1 MNDDET
7 LLYQLKDD
15 LQGLF
20 SESEDYQD
28 LIVKTAY
35 DGDSDIS
42 YPCIIIRELDN
53 YDNSQYY
60 DLNEH
65 IVDVAYQFN
74 ILADQTATLSAEE
87 NVRNIKNIVRDFMR
101 GERYHAL
108 ERVGGSPIVTSR
120 SDRNIMIGFM
130 RYEGCID
137 IDTNTIY
144 RRR

>member
-1 MNDDET
+1 MNDET
-7 LLYQLKDD
+7 LLDQLKED
-15 LQGLF
+15 LQALF
-20 SESEDYQD
+20 SEDEDYGD
-28 LIVKTAY
+28 LVVKTAY
-35 DGDSDIS
+35 DGNYDIS
-42 YPCIIIRELDN
+42 YPLVVIRELDN
-53 YDNSQYY
+53 YDNSEFY
-60 DLNEH
+60 DGKEH

-74 ILADQTATLSAEE
+74 ILAGQTATLSAEE
-87 NVRNIKNIVRDFMR
+87 NVRNIITKIRDFMR

-108 ERVGGSPIVTSR
+108 ERLGSSPIVVSR